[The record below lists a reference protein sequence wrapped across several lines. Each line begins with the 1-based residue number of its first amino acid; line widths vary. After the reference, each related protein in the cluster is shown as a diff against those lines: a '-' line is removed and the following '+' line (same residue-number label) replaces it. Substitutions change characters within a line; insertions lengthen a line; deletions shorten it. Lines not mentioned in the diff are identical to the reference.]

1 MSEGML
7 QGMSQGMS
15 EGMSQGVM
23 QVVVIGYVWPEPNSS
38 AAGQNML
45 ALINQFLS
53 YGHNVTFMTAAT
65 DSIHKTD
72 LDNIGVSSEAV
83 ALNCSSFNERI
94 EKLSPNV
101 VIFDRY
107 MTEEQ
112 FSWRVKDAC
121 PSAIRIL
128 NTEDLH
134 SLRQARHDAVKAHDN
149 ALRASKETAASP
161 VVAHIA
167 NAAKE
172 ADYNTPLAQREIAAI
187 LRCDLT
193 LVISRTEY
201 ALLTDYYHVPAKQL
215 YYHPLNL
222 ATVTDKAPDFQ
233 KRTDIVTIGNFRH
246 APNWDAVLQLKQTV
260 WPAIEKVLPQANL
273 HIYGAY
279 PPKKATQ
286 LHNPKTGFYVDGWAE
301 NAHDVIANA
310 KLLIAPLRFGA
321 GIKGK
326 ILEAMRCG
334 TPTLTTWVGAEGI
347 AESIAEEMSPITPLA
362 ASSSLKS
369 TEATENSAT
378 QPAWGGAI
386 CDTPEDFA
394 KHAARFYN
402 SEESWSSASKLGL
415 ALYHAFEND
424 KESETLAERV
434 AIIASDVNAHRKTL
448 FLQGL
453 LWHQTLNAS
462 KYMSQWIEAKNQNL

>member
-1 MSEGML
+1 ML
-7 QGMSQGMS
+7 QGMSKGT
-15 EGMSQGVM
+15 M

-53 YGHNVTFMTAAT
+53 LGHSVTFMTAAA
-65 DSIHKTD
+65 DSVHKAD
-72 LDNIGVSSEAV
+72 LSNLGVSSEAV

-94 EKLSPNV
+94 AQLQPDV

-121 PSAIRIL
+121 PRAIRIL

-134 SLRQARHDAVKAHDN
+134 SLRQARHDAVKTQDN
-149 ALRASKETAASP
+149 ALRANKETVTSPLLTNIAS
-161 VVAHIA
+161 
-167 NAAKE
+167 AAKE

-201 ALLTDYYHVPAKQL
+201 ALLTNHYQVPAKQL
-215 YYHPLNL
+215 YYHPLNV
-222 ATVTDKAPDFQ
+222 ATVDGGIPNFE

-246 APNWDAVLQLKQTV
+246 APNWDSVLQLKQTV
-260 WPAIEKVLPQANL
+260 WPAIKKALPQANL

-286 LHNPKTGFYVDGWAE
+286 LHNPKSGFYLDGWAD

-310 KLLIAPLRFGA
+310 RLLIAPLRFGA

-326 ILEAMRCG
+326 ILEAMRCE

-347 AESIAEEMSPITPLA
+347 ADVNSSAARLTSNTSLDITEEAANSP
-362 ASSSLKS
+362 
-369 TEATENSAT
+369 T

-386 CDTPEDFA
+386 CDTAEDFA
-394 KHAARFYN
+394 KHAVRLYN
-402 SEESWSSASKLGL
+402 NEEEWALASKLGV
-415 ALYHAFEND
+415 ALFNTFEDD

-434 AIIASDVNAHRKTL
+434 SIMASDVEAHRKHL

>member
-1 MSEGML
+1 ML
-7 QGMSQGMS
+7 QGMSQGI
-15 EGMSQGVM
+15 M

-201 ALLTDYYHVPAKQL
+201 APVSYTHLTLP
-215 YYHPLNL
+215 
-222 ATVTDKAPDFQ
+222 T
-233 KRTDIVTIGNFRH
+233 KRIV
-246 APNWDAVLQLKQTV
+246 
-260 WPAIEKVLPQANL
+260 
-273 HIYGAY
+273 
-279 PPKKATQ
+279 
-286 LHNPKTGFYVDGWAE
+286 
-301 NAHDVIANA
+301 
-310 KLLIAPLRFGA
+310 
-321 GIKGK
+321 
-326 ILEAMRCG
+326 
-334 TPTLTTWVGAEGI
+334 
-347 AESIAEEMSPITPLA
+347 
-362 ASSSLKS
+362 
-369 TEATENSAT
+369 
-378 QPAWGGAI
+378 
-386 CDTPEDFA
+386 
-394 KHAARFYN
+394 
-402 SEESWSSASKLGL
+402 
-415 ALYHAFEND
+415 
-424 KESETLAERV
+424 
-434 AIIASDVNAHRKTL
+434 
-448 FLQGL
+448 
-453 LWHQTLNAS
+453 
-462 KYMSQWIEAKNQNL
+462 

>member
-1 MSEGML
+1 ML
-7 QGMSQGMS
+7 LFRALHIQAQVFMLEGMSQGMS
-15 EGMSQGVM
+15 QGIM
-23 QVVVIGYVWPEPNSS
+23 QVVVVGYVWPEPNSS

-53 YGHNVTFMTAAT
+53 HGHNVTFLTAAA
-65 DSIHKTD
+65 DSIHKAD

-94 EKLSPNV
+94 AKLCPDV

-121 PSAIRIL
+121 PSAIRVL

-134 SLRQARHDAVKAHDN
+134 SLRQARHDAVKAQDN
-149 ALRASKETAASP
+149 ALRASKETATSP
-161 VVAHIA
+161 DVTPIA
-167 NAAKE
+167 GAAKE

-193 LVISRTEY
+193 LVISRKEY
-201 ALLTDYYHVPAKQL
+201 TLLTKHYQVPAKQL
-215 YYHPLNL
+215 YYHPLNV
-222 ATVTDKAPDFQ
+222 ATVDGNAPDFE

-260 WPAIEKVLPQANL
+260 WPAIKKVLPQANL

-286 LHNPKTGFYVDGWAE
+286 LHNPKSGFYLDGWAE

-310 KLLIAPLRFGA
+310 RLLIAPLRFGA

-347 AESIAEEMSPITPLA
+347 AEE
-362 ASSSLKS
+362 
-369 TEATENSAT
+369 TENSAT
-378 QPAWGGAI
+378 QPTWAGAI
-386 CDTPEDFA
+386 CDTAEDFA
-394 KHAARFYN
+394 NHAIKLYN
-402 SEESWSSASKLGL
+402 SEEDWSSASQLGL
-415 ALYHAFEND
+415 VLLSAFEND
-424 KESETLAERV
+424 KESESLAER
-434 AIIASDVNAHRKTL
+434 IASIAKDVDAHRKTL

-462 KYMSQWIEAKNQNL
+462 KYMSQWIEAKNQNS